1 MTLRIRAYYSNI
13 QTRCWLHWLTAGKL
27 KEKQSQQV
35 DKHRSRLEFL
45 SVYEEDRVGGKNK
58 GTSLSTKILLPSL
71 PLSWIDK
78 DCLFSSCLPLS
89 LQPDNPFFVLSFPE
103 LLCYLCHWVCNNN
116 NNSCPFFQSLR
127 EEVILRNG
135 FTLRTPIKILTQE
148 IKYFGTT
155 CLTCHPSGETHK
167 PKKLDLS
174 PRQVMTSVVQ
184 SLAVSFPSCLLKCK
198 VNIETTWMT
207 THVSGEI
214 FCK

>member
-155 CLTCHPSGETHK
+155 CLY
-167 PKKLDLS
+167 LS
-174 PRQVMTSVVQ
+174 SFRRDTQTQEIRPLTSTSNDISSPIFGSFI
-184 SLAVSFPSCLLKCK
+184 SLLSL
-198 VNIETTWMT
+198 EM
-207 THVSGEI
+207 
-214 FCK
+214 